1 MGKDNLNGFGF
12 DDLYEDISSSSR
24 KIQEYEDIVSDSH
37 LKTDNSESFV
47 LSDFSKRRYVKR
59 RHGLAGVADRIKF
72 WWQTM
77 SKKKKKVVISIA
89 SVFLVFAMLLSWFF
103 IYWRYNY
110 NPITGDPDELGFEN
124 VINDNVINI
133 ALFGIDTRSEDSF
146 KGNSDSIMILSLNTE
161 TKKVKIIS
169 LMRDTF
175 VPIEKGGKTTY
186 GKINSAYGTG
196 GPELAIKTINQAFNL
211 DISEY
216 ATVNF
221 FGMTDII
228 DAVGGIPVTITP
240 DELTWKGNER
250 PNLNG
255 CMQEICANLG
265 LNPSKYYINTPGEH
279 HLNGVQAVAYAR
291 IRYCTNVWGTTND
304 YGRTDRQRY
313 VMEQL
318 FNKAVT
324 LKKTEY
330 AKLAKALIPC
340 SETSLSYSQIMGL
353 AVNILLHSPS
363 FEQARMPQTE
373 FLIPFRYSGYGSVV
387 YFDIDYAAKVIHSL
401 IYDDVSIEEYVE
413 ANGIE
418 KNDWFGKR
426 GSASSGNTTQNKPT
440 QNNPTQNNPAPSPSV
455 DASDTQNPS
464 NDVSSSASSETQS
477 DDSDSDQTSSNTS
490 SSDDTSSKPDSEN
503 DSSDSSVTSSGSN
516 SNSDTSS
523 VNSNVSSDT
532 NSSVEDNSSQGDDVA
547 AENQRGKMR

>member
-1 MGKDNLNGFGF
+1 MEKDNSYGFKF
-12 DDLYEDISSSSR
+12 DDSYEDIVSSSSK

-37 LKTDNSESFV
+37 LRPDSAESFV
-47 LSDFSKRRYVKR
+47 LSDFAKHRYARK
-59 RHGLAGVADRIKF
+59 RHGIAGMFDRTGM
-72 WWQTM
+72 WWASLT
-77 SKKKKKVVISIA
+77 KKKKKVFITLTSI
-89 SVFLVFAMLLSWFF
+89 FLVVAILLGWFF
-103 IYWRYNY
+103 SYWRYNY
-110 NPITGDPDELGFEN
+110 NPITGDPDELGFET

-146 KGNSDSIMILSLNTE
+146 SGNSDSIMILSLNTE

-175 VPIEKGGKTTY
+175 VPIEKNGKLTY
-186 GKINSAYGTG
+186 GKINSAYGSG
-196 GPELAIKTINQAFNL
+196 GPELAIKTINQAFDL

-228 DAVGGIPVTITP
+228 DAVGGIPVTITQ
-240 DELTWKGNER
+240 DEITWKGSDR

-265 LNPSKYYINTPGEH
+265 LDASKYYINTAGEH

-353 AVNILLHSPS
+353 AVNILLHSPT

-373 FLIPFRYSGYGSVV
+373 FLMPFRYSGYGSVV
-387 YFDIDYAAKVIHSL
+387 YFDLDYATKVIHAM
-401 IYDDVSIEEYVE
+401 IYDDMTLEAYVE

-418 KNDWFGKR
+418 KNDWFAKR
-426 GSASSGNTTQNKPT
+426 GVASSGG
-440 QNNPTQNNPAPSPSV
+440 S
-455 DASDTQNPS
+455 
-464 NDVSSSASSETQS
+464 VSSGNSSQIAPAESQE
-477 DDSDSDQTSSNTS
+477 
-490 SSDDTSSKPDSEN
+490 P
-503 DSSDSSVTSSGSN
+503 VTSQE
-516 SNSDTSS
+516 TPPY
-523 VNSNVSSDT
+523 
-532 NSSVEDNSSQGDDVA
+532 EDNSSENTSSEDEPSSEDNDSSSSSSKDYSSDNSSKVFSSSSGSDSSSEEKDPPADETGGDDETGDDTQPDDDA
-547 AENQRGKMR
+547 ADTAPQARRR

>member
-1 MGKDNLNGFGF
+1 MDKDSSFGFGF
-12 DDLYEDISSSSR
+12 DDSYEDIVSSTSK
-24 KIQEYEDIVSDSH
+24 KIEEYEDIVSDSA
-37 LKTDNSESFV
+37 LKPDNAENFV
-47 LSDFSKRRYVKR
+47 LSDFSNRRYIKR

-77 SKKKKKVVISIA
+77 SRKKKKIVISLA
-89 SVFLVFAMLLSWFF
+89 SVFLVIAMLLSWFF

-110 NPITGDPDELGFEN
+110 NPITGNPDELGFEN
-124 VINDNVINI
+124 VINDKVINI
-133 ALFGIDTRSEDSF
+133 ALFGLDTRNENSF
-146 KGNSDSIMILSLNTE
+146 KGNSDSIMILSLNTQ

-175 VPIEKGGKTTY
+175 VPIEKNGKETY

-196 GPELAIKTINQAFNL
+196 GPELAIKTINKAFDL

-228 DAVGGIPVTITP
+228 DAVGGIPVTITQ
-240 DELTWKGNER
+240 DEITWKGADR

-265 LNPSKYYINTPGEH
+265 LDPSKYYINTAGEH

-291 IRYCTNVWGTTND
+291 VRYCTNVWGTTND

-340 SETSLSYSQIMGL
+340 SETSLSYSQIMSL
-353 AVNILLHSPS
+353 AVNILLHSPT
-363 FEQARMPQTE
+363 FEQSRIPQTE

-387 YFDIDYAAKVIHSL
+387 YFDLDYATKVIHAM
-401 IYDDVSIEEYVE
+401 IYDDISMEEYIE
-413 ANGIE
+413 TNGIE

-426 GSASSGNTTQNKPT
+426 G
-440 QNNPTQNNPAPSPSV
+440 
-455 DASDTQNPS
+455 
-464 NDVSSSASSETQS
+464 VSSSGSSSKPSSSTASSSSSTVSQSTPSVVETPSEVTSSQSVTSSETAS
-477 DDSDSDQTSSNTS
+477 SSSSSETTSSEEEKDPDWPDEEDEVDEEPKDNLGEEDSSGDSSNSTSSNTES
-490 SSDDTSSKPDSEN
+490 TP
-503 DSSDSSVTSSGSN
+503 
-516 SNSDTSS
+516 
-523 VNSNVSSDT
+523 
-532 NSSVEDNSSQGDDVA
+532 
-547 AENQRGKMR
+547 